1 MTRTTL
7 DQMREALQDSLH
19 ERIPVDDYLN
29 EMTAARPIADF
40 EINGEHEIPRV
51 YSVTGNPI
59 VCEIDNTVDAPEQGD
74 YLLTPS
80 GPLLGLTSL
89 STHEGKYIG
98 EYPTTD
104 VALEIVASRMESEQF
119 WPGIWWISD
128 HGNLWQIDINGCE
141 I

>member
-7 DQMREALQDSLH
+7 DQMREALRDSLH
-19 ERIPVDDYLN
+19 PRIPVEDYLN
-29 EMTAARPIADF
+29 ERTAARPIADF
-40 EINGEHEIPRV
+40 EINGEHEIPSV
-51 YSVTGNPI
+51 YSVTGHPI
-59 VCEIDNTVDAPEQGD
+59 VCEIDNTIDAPEQGD
-74 YLLTPS
+74 YVLTPS
-80 GPLLGLTSL
+80 GPLLGRTAL

-98 EYPTTD
+98 EYQTTD

-119 WPGIWWISD
+119 WPNIWWISD